1 MGRKIKIVEKP
12 LMHSIVYDCK
22 VKLDDELVEFRYA
35 QNSDDSI
42 DFYILSINGVQL
54 NNSKEFDEKYSI
66 LLSFC
71 DNQLI
76 DIQSKLGDEWDTEEE
91 GYE

>member
-12 LMHSIVYDCK
+12 FMHSIVYDCK